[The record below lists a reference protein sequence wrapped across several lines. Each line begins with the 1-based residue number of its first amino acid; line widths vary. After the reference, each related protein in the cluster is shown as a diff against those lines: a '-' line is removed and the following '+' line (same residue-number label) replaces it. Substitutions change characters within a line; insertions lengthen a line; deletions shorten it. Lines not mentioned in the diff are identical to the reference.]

1 MESLKLQLDPSIQV
15 KFRILDHDNQVKYSG
30 SNKWFADFWDTFLG
44 WIVSLP
50 NVYQFENGTV
60 LHRQLSS
67 MKIVFDGKTANHHF
81 HALINNPSLNR
92 GGKKRASFV
101 HIDDQS
107 YEIYRGQRGNY
118 FSLFN
123 DQEKV
128 FAMKKNH
135 HERDTFEAVF
145 EEEKMDSELAA
156 MVMIAL
162 ADSI

>member
-1 MESLKLQLDPSIQV
+1 MRI
-15 KFRILDHDNQVKYSG
+15 KFRILDQQKQVIYSG
-30 SNKWFADFWDTFLG
+30 SNRWFADFWDTFLG

-50 NVYQFENGTV
+50 NTYRFQNGTV
-60 LHRQLSS
+60 LQRKLSS
-67 MKIVFDGKTANHHF
+67 MKIVFDGKSGDHHF
-81 HALINNPSLNR
+81 HALVNNPSLSR
-92 GGKKRASFV
+92 GGKKRPSHV
-101 HIDDQS
+101 QIDNDS

-123 DQEKV
+123 DQDKI

-135 HERDTFEAVF
+135 HQRDTFTAVF
-145 EEEKMDSELAA
+145 EEDKLDNETAA